1 MSVYEIAMSCIAATN
16 LLLTLSVMLAN
27 RSKAAAARVDEL
39 REAIDAGLAAL
50 DRKTATR
57 GNEFA
62 LRLERLDALVAQA
75 PKHEDLSTI
84 YESLNATRQQVERL
98 SGEVKGEMTQMNANL
113 RMVLNQLMKTL

>member
-1 MSVYEIAMSCIAATN
+1 MSTYEIIVSAIAATN
-16 LLLTLSVMLAN
+16 LLITLGVLLSN
-27 RSKAAAARVDEL
+27 RGKAASARVDEL
-39 REAIDAGLAAL
+39 RAAIDEGLAML

-57 GNEFA
+57 GNELA
-62 LRLERLDALVAQA
+62 LRMERLDALQAQA

-98 SGEVKGEMTQMNANL
+98 SGEVKGEMAQMNANL